1 MVSTYIKFPRDIFT
15 TESFYV
21 LGLDSEKVGKKAE
34 KPAFQKWQVVNRPSS
49 DNNLIFNPKRCNNTK
64 GGKD

>member
-15 TESFYV
+15 TESFYA

-34 KPAFQKWQVVNRPSS
+34 KPAFQKWKEWQ
-49 DNNLIFNPKRCNNTK
+49 
-64 GGKD
+64 